1 MVLATNS
8 RCLAY
13 HGPLLYEAKILMSYD
28 PSKRGSKTK
37 LDDGLPPTVEI
48 GNVVNTHKRKRGPRS
63 SLPAPGSTPDGD
75 EANDKNR
82 HFSPKEGK
90 PDVPADLA
98 DENEDKI
105 CYYVHY
111 KGWKNTW
118 DEWVGEERVLAL
130 NEDNIKLQ
138 KELKAAALAAAKK
151 GKDFDALAPPEALS
165 ETASPAPT
173 TKRKSMASKDSPA
186 EGPRP
191 VKRRGGLAALED
203 LEKEDDYLK
212 RKEIALVV
220 PDKLKA
226 QLVDDWE
233 FVTKDHQLVGL
244 PRKVTVVDIL
254 KEFKKEAEAKYR
266 PGSADADILNEVV
279 SGIKLYFDRSLGSIL
294 LYRFEREQYLQVT
307 QSPDHSNKTMS
318 DVYGAEHLLR
328 LFVSLPGLIAMT
340 NMDAQSVA
348 VLKEHLEDFV
358 RFLSTH
364 QKTYFLKEAY
374 TNASP
379 AYEALSK
386 GL

>member
-28 PSKRGSKTK
+28 PAKRGSKVKTE
-37 LDDGLPPTVEI
+37 DGLPATVEI
-48 GNVVNTHKRKRGPRS
+48 GNVVNTHKRKRGPRQS
-63 SLPAPGSTPDGD
+63 TGPGQTPENDD
-75 EANDKNR
+75 PNDKNR
-82 HFSPKEGK
+82 HFTPKEGR

-98 DENEDKI
+98 DEHENQI

-118 DEWVGEERVLAL
+118 DEWVAEERVLAL
-130 NEDNIKLQ
+130 NEDNVKLQ
-138 KELKAAALAAAKK
+138 KELKSAALAAARK
-151 GKDFDALAPPEALS
+151 GKDIDALAPPEALS
-165 ETASPAPT
+165 DTASPAPS
-173 TKRKSMASKDSPA
+173 KRKSMASKDSPA

-191 VKRRGGLAALED
+191 IKRRGGLSTLDD

-212 RKEIALVV
+212 RKEITLAV

-233 FVTKDHQLVGL
+233 FITKDHQLVTL
-244 PRKVTVVDIL
+244 PRAVSVVDIL
-254 KEFKKEAEAKYR
+254 KQYKEHAESKYR
-266 PGSADADILNEVV
+266 SGSADADILNEVV

-294 LYRFEREQYLQVT
+294 LYRFEREQYLEIT
-307 QSPDHSNKTMS
+307 QSPEHSSKSMS
-318 DVYGAEHLLR
+318 EVYGAEHLLR

-358 RFLSTH
+358 RFMAAR
-364 QKTYFLKEAY
+364 QNNFFLKEAY